1 MIKAGYKGSGINEVV
16 WMGDVVN
23 GGANMCK
30 EAKNHT
36 WSDAYICVSQTF
48 FSNLNKDNQK
58 LLSNSGWGWR
68 GGSVV
73 NVGME
78 DWWKANCTNQ

>member
-1 MIKAGYKGSGINEVV
+1 MHVV

-30 EAKNHT
+30 KAKEV
-36 WSDAYICVSQTF
+36 SYQESYICVSEAF
-48 FSNLNKDNQK
+48 FGNLNEDNQK
-58 LLSNSGWGWR
+58 LLPTSGWGYR

-73 NVGME
+73 NTAM
-78 DWWKANCTNQ
+78 DAWWRENCANQNSSTSKYGYGW